1 MWSVIPFLQFDSC
14 PVVKFSDTAEEVL
27 PTNKSVS
34 EFHFVWVDL
43 VCVCVCVFFCLSV
56 FVSW

>member
-14 PVVKFSDTAEEVL
+14 PVKFSDTAEEVL

-34 EFHFVWVDL
+34 EFHFVWVDFG
-43 VCVCVCVFFCLSV
+43 VCVCVFFCLSV